1 MFTFQ
6 LLAAATSSEV
16 GATSQRLRVAW
27 RGLGIPE
34 AEKLTSSQSI
44 LEDLLEA
51 QELEDGKVDSWVE
64 AEAAL
69 VWTKRGVELNTVAVV
84 DLWLEV
90 VVLPDD
96 AELDDTLWDGDDL
109 QGGLVLWVL
118 LEEGG
123 VLEGGG
129 ELVVRLLEL
138 WLVGEVGHLGY
149 IWWVWS
155 VVSIRM
161 SR

>member
-1 MFTFQ
+1 
-6 LLAAATSSEV
+6 
-16 GATSQRLRVAW
+16 
-27 RGLGIPE
+27 
-34 AEKLTSSQSI
+34 
-44 LEDLLEA
+44 
-51 QELEDGKVDSWVE
+51 
-64 AEAAL
+64 
-69 VWTKRGVELNTVAVV
+69 
-84 DLWLEV
+84 
-90 VVLPDD
+90 
-96 AELDDTLWDGDDL
+96 
-109 QGGLVLWVL
+109 VL